1 MSQIF
6 SCIRTLIISLEISR
20 AKALAKFPGSGAA
33 QEAARKKM
41 GLKSRQNR
49 VNSFFL
55 DLWAAGSV
63 VNAGSGNRMARF
75 RQNHS
80 AALFERKF
88 LNGLSL
94 YPFFK
99 PVLKLARRRL
109 FKGLLTRIV
118 RAASY
123 RRVIFAGQ
131 PAM

>member
-1 MSQIF
+1 VATKQDVAWIF
-6 SCIRTLIISLEISR
+6 HR

-75 RQNHS
+75 RQTI
-80 AALFERKF
+80 
-88 LNGLSL
+88 
-94 YPFFK
+94 
-99 PVLKLARRRL
+99 
-109 FKGLLTRIV
+109 LLRF
-118 RAASY
+118 SKEN
-123 RRVIFAGQ
+123 F
-131 PAM
+131 